1 VIHHGSEVNGTI
13 VEGNVELQV
22 TVRAIDDGKMGD
34 MIRVEN
40 TDSHKLLKAKVL
52 DEKTVLIET
61 DTPQ

>member
-1 VIHHGSEVNGTI
+1 
-13 VEGNVELQV
+13 
-22 TVRAIDDGKMGD
+22 MGD

-52 DEKTVLIET
+52 DEKTVLIEA